1 MLTYGDCLSNV
12 NLHKLLKF
20 HIKSKKLAT
29 VTAVHPPSRF
39 GEIIIKNGK
48 VKEFN
53 EKTTS
58 KSQWINGGFFVFEP
72 EVLNFIDGDST
83 VLESTPLSK
92 LTKKEN
98 LTAFKHEG
106 FWQCMDTMKD
116 KNFLEKVWKKN
127 PPWKNW

>member
-1 MLTYGDCLSNV
+1 MKN
-12 NLHKLLKF
+12 NF
-20 HIKSKKLAT
+20 KKP
-29 VTAVHPPSRF
+29 VDKR
-39 GEIIIKNGK
+39 
-48 VKEFN
+48 
-53 EKTTS
+53 
-58 KSQWINGGFFVFEP
+58 WIFVFEP

-116 KNFLEKVWKKN
+116 KNF
-127 PPWKNW
+127 

>member
-1 MLTYGDCLSNV
+1 M
-12 NLHKLLKF
+12 LHKLLKF